1 MKDERNVRHR
11 RTAGGNW
18 RPVAIILAAVL
29 MVLSVPL
36 GGKAV
41 LAADPTG
48 PVDVNAECS
57 LKVNIG
63 TTLPEEDKADLAEA
77 KVVVDLYRVADAVEV
92 VGYDTYSWSVNE
104 PYKTALEEAGVQIT
118 DKIDKDTWRKVADIA
133 AKQAIG
139 EVPEGTD
146 TMEPKPAAGVT
157 IAATGNVNEKI
168 SGLKA
173 GLYLIIPHGNNEAY
187 GTGKEY
193 VSTRTDDAGVKKQV
207 TLANSAKFTYSF
219 SSELVSLPN
228 KGPDENGVINTANV
242 GPWQYDADV
251 DLTLKFG
258 KEVRVG
264 DLRIIKNLVNY
275 RVHTITGLD
284 GVTREVYDEST
295 FVFKVTAY
303 KNKAAYEEMGE
314 DAPKVYNDYVSMMFT
329 GAKESSVLIKDL
341 PVDAYVI
348 VKEEYSGK
356 TYEPVEGDS
365 DTKDTIIIAN
375 DTVEVRFANK
385 YDDRHGGGGSVTNK
399 FTYHEG
405 MSDWG
410 WERVT
415 DSSESGT
422 VIPPKPKN

>member
-36 GGKAV
+36 GGRAV
-41 LAADPTG
+41 FAADPIDLGKDCVLTINPG
-48 PVDVNAECS
+48 SDEMA
-57 LKVNIG
+57 
-63 TTLPEEDKADLAEA
+63 ADLSTAN
-77 KVVVDLYRVADAVEV
+77 VVIDLYRVADAVEFT
-92 VGYDTYSWSVNE
+92 GYDTY
-104 PYKTALEEAGVQIT
+104 KLENTLPFADLVIPEKVDNAGWKEIAQ
-118 DKIDKDTWRKVADIA
+118 KAADIVLGTA
-133 AKQAIG
+133 PESGAKEWDPAGSIESIRQKDPTVIVEG
-139 EVPEGTD
+139 E
-146 TMEPKPAAGVT
+146 KPNT
-157 IAATGNVNEKI
+157 PIT
-168 SGLKA
+168 LKP
-173 GLYLIIPHGNNEAY
+173 GLYLIIAHGSDIQDYAMVNEADPSSPDAPAA
-187 GTGKEY
+187 GT
-193 VSTRTDDAGVKKQV
+193 V
-207 TLANSAKFTYSF
+207 TVANSRTYAYKFAP
-219 SSELVSLPN
+219 ELISLPT
-228 KGPDENGVINTANV
+228 KEAVENVINTANP
-242 GPWQYDADV
+242 GPWIYDP
-251 DLTLKFG
+251 TIRLKPVQ
-258 KEVRVG
+258 EVRVG

-303 KNKAAYEEMGE
+303 KSKAAYEEMGE
-314 DAPKVYNDYVSMMFT
+314 DAPKVYNDYASMMFT

-356 TYEPVEGDS
+356 TYEPVEGDP